1 MKTLNQFNEDAKKI
15 NAFMKN
21 TVMKNPTVQS
31 ITAPLSKG
39 QIDIN
44 NIKDTVT
51 SEKGQKDLKNLR
63 NTGLNLLIKTSQEFL
78 DKASKKVNKK

>member
-1 MKTLNQFNEDAKKI
+1 MKTFQQFNEDAKQI
-15 NAFMKN
+15 NAFMKDTFMN
-21 TVMKNPTVQS
+21 NPTIKS
-31 ITAPLSKG
+31 ITSDLKSG
-39 QIDIN
+39 NIN
-44 NIKDTVT
+44 INKIKDTVT